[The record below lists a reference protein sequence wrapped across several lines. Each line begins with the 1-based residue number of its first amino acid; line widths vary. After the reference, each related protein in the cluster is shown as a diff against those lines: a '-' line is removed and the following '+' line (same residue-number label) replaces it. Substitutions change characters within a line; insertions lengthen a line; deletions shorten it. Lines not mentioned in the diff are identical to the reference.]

1 VKISFVLMF
10 DDLHCSVFS
19 GISLVAHGMAVA
31 KALHKKG
38 LELPLAEQSSSTD
51 GSARSLMDKQSQL
64 GAQRLVAGKAV
75 LNTLLTRIPDSEF
88 SSIKPHLEFVVFNG
102 GEYLERAGNP
112 TTAAYFLNRGIC
124 SLLIETSDARSVE
137 VGLAGYEEMIGLT
150 LIADLDR
157 LPYSVVVQVP
167 GEGFR
172 IESSTMKRMFSLM
185 PEFTLMLVRHLSI
198 YAVEESQNTACNR
211 LHSLERRLAR
221 WLLMVHDRLDID
233 DINVT
238 HDSLAQIVGADRT
251 SVSIVVGVFESRGM
265 LIRRRG
271 VISIRSRQMLEK
283 ESCECYQVFK
293 QFNSELGLKA

>member
-1 VKISFVLMF
+1 MF

-102 GEYLERAGNP
+102 GEYLERAGIP